1 MNAGKVF
8 LVGAGPGDP
17 DLLTRRAFDLMQRC
31 DVVCY
36 DKLVS
41 PAILACV
48 PDHVELFEVGY
59 RGYKNCHIDYGMHPD
74 VIDFALQGKQ
84 MLRLKAGDPCIFGR
98 TTEECQNLREQ
109 GIEYE
114 IIPGITAAL
123 GAAAYS
129 GFPLTSAGVASDVTF
144 VSGHQSSKTLSS
156 WASLGQSSGTLV
168 LYMGAKKLAQHA
180 SKLINQGRCHST
192 PVAHISSA
200 TCANHTVTTGTLAS
214 IGEKVMALDNHDPAL
229 VIMGD
234 VVLQAETL
242 GWRHL
247 LPLVGQ
253 RVLICGQYFNA
264 AQLKEAGAEIYRAPE
279 ASLESAVSFDL
290 LTALSQLPALQFSD
304 VAAVRLWWQGLQEY
318 QWDLR
323 RFMMPI
329 GASHSAVAL
338 ALKELGIMVAGVS
351 ENTAKLSV
359 IDDSDLTETNATI
372 VKLVTD
378 LEIAHRASDSAT
390 HYAMGIR
397 HMQPLRFP
405 LPDIQWL
412 LVDDTAQADYL
423 LSQHDGLKKA
433 LIVALNEDAKTWA
446 DHKGYHQQDRQIFEA
461 VFSASYEVNNVA

>member
-17 DLLTRRAFDLMQRC
+17 NLLTRRAFELMQRC

-36 DKLVS
+36 DKLVG

-48 PDHVELFEVGY
+48 PDHVELYEVGY
-59 RGYKNCHIDYGMHPD
+59 RGYKNCHIDYGMHPE
-74 VIDFALQGKQ
+74 VINFALQGKQ
-84 MLRLKAGDPCIFGR
+84 VLRLKAGDPCIFGR

-180 SKLINQGRCHST
+180 TKLIEQGRCHTT

-200 TCANHTVTTGTLAS
+200 TCANHTVTTGTLAT
-214 IGEKVMALDNHDPAL
+214 IGEKVLALNNHAPAL

-242 GWRHL
+242 GWRHR

-253 RVLICGQYFNA
+253 RVLVSGQYA
-264 AQLKEAGAEIYRAPE
+264 YLDRIKEAGAEIYHTPE
-279 ASLESAVSFDL
+279 AALESTVSAAL
-290 LTALSQLPALQFSD
+290 LTTLSEQSALQFSD
-304 VAAVRLWWQGLQEY
+304 VAAVQLWWQGLRDY

-329 GASHSAVAL
+329 GASNSAVAL
-338 ALKELGIMVAGVS
+338 ALQERGVMPVDVP
-351 ENTAKLSV
+351 EDTPKLSV
-359 IDDSDLTETNATI
+359 IDNSEPSEAI
-372 VKLVTD
+372 VKL
-378 LEIAHRASDSAT
+378 AT
-390 HYAMGIR
+390 AVAVERSGYDAKTHFIVGR
-397 HMQPLRFP
+397 RRRQPFRFP

-412 LVDDTAQADYL
+412 LVDDIAQADYL
-423 LSQHDGLKKA
+423 LSQHDGLKQA
-433 LIVALNEDAKTWA
+433 TIVTLNGAAHQWA
-446 DHKGYHQQDRQIFEA
+446 ERNGYQQQDRQLFEA
-461 VFSASYEVNNVA
+461 AFNTLHEVNNVA